1 MVEDMVHKFKVAR
14 LETQISRGMVYDDQT
29 VFNESNIQTYL
40 SELEELVNRLITQVA
55 AIRGDPNAPISAMNM
70 NSMNL
75 KDFNKKPMRVDVP
88 MDQGMMSMGG
98 KSDMDTAEDV
108 IEVEIMQDSKKCY
121 EFFAETFK
129 SRQVQNEVTH
139 T

>member
-88 MDQGMMSMGG
+88 MDSGMMSMGG
-98 KSDMDTAEDV
+98 KSDMDTAEDN
-108 IEVEIMQDSKKCY
+108 IEVEIMQDGKKCY
-121 EFFAETFK
+121 DFIGETFTT
-129 SRQVQNEVTH
+129 R
-139 T
+139 